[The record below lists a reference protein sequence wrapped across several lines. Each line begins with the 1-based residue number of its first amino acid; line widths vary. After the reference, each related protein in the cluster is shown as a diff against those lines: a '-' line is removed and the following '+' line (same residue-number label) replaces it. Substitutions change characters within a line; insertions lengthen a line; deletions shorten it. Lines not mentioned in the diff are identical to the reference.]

1 MSILDRAFALGIPL
15 VPRPILRRLSQR
27 YVAGEHRKAALALGT
42 LLSRAE
48 YNLTF
53 DVLGEAVSSRE
64 DVEHALQEYRSLI
77 ADLQEAD
84 LELNLSLKPT
94 QMGLL
99 LGESFCEESVS
110 ELVSLASEQGGF
122 VRYEMEDSPTTDAT
136 LRVFRLLHKKH
147 GNKVGCVIQS
157 MLRRSANDVTALLAD
172 CPGLNIRLV
181 KGIYVEPED
190 VAFQSMPDINESYLQ
205 LTRQILEGGGF
216 VGAATHDPA
225 LVLGLRKLLDENPE
239 WKNRFELQVLLG
251 VGEEL
256 RRECLEAGLHVRVY
270 IPYGA
275 QWLPYVQRRL
285 RKNPKL
291 ARYAFWGLF
300 KKRDSIA

>member
-1 MSILDRAFALGIPL
+1 MTILDRAFALGIPL
-15 VPRPILRRLSQR
+15 VPRSILRRLSQR
-27 YVAGEHRKAALALGT
+27 YVAGEHRDAALALGHQ
-42 LLSRAE
+42 LSSANYR
-48 YNLTF
+48 LTF
-53 DVLGEAVSSRE
+53 DVLGEAVSNQE
-64 DVEHALQEYRSLI
+64 DVTGALQEYRALFD
-77 ADLQEAD
+77 DLRTQD

-99 LGESFCEESVS
+99 LGESFCTDSVS
-110 ELVSLASEQGGF
+110 TLVSLAAAEGGF

-136 LRVFRLLHKKH
+136 LRVFLQLHKEH
-147 GNKVGCVIQS
+147 GNHVGCVLQS
-157 MLRRSANDVTALLAD
+157 MLHRSRKDLESLLSD
-172 CPGLNIRLV
+172 CPGLNVRLV
-181 KGIYVEPED
+181 KGIYVEPAD
-190 VAFQSMPDINESYLQ
+190 VAFQTMGEINESFLGLARQTLQ
-205 LTRQILEGGGF
+205 GGGF
-216 VGAATHDPA
+216 LGAATHDPV
-225 LVLGLRKLLDENPE
+225 LVKGLRELLEENPE

-256 RRECLEAGLHVRVY
+256 RRECLDAGLPVRVY

-291 ARYAFWGLF
+291 ARYAFFGLF